1 MVAAYGDD
9 ERRHKASN
17 LDALEF
23 ITKPAEFDALKR
35 AVAAVIRRGG
45 LTLRMPSGETHDLKM
60 AGSRSSL
67 GALLT
72 GCSPAGD
79 SHKATTQIRPIAPSP
94 V

>member
-17 LDALEF
+17 LDALEL

-45 LTLRMPSGETHDLKM
+45 LTLTVCPRAKTHDAPKDGRFAVLI
-60 AGSRSSL
+60 
-67 GALLT
+67 
-72 GCSPAGD
+72 GCS
-79 SHKATTQIRPIAPSP
+79 SHGLLSCGRFA
-94 V
+94 